1 MKQKRNIKRR
11 LFSLVIRYLGDDFYQ
26 AVKENLNGISTH
38 SFVNSGISIGEERFI
53 PHPYYLHNSQY
64 IKIGNRFFAGPG
76 LRLEAWDSYKEWK
89 YQPSIV
95 IGDGVACSQD
105 VHIGAI
111 ASITIGDNVL
121 IGSHVLITDHS
132 HGDPSQSEM
141 DVAFLERPL
150 TTKGPVVIHNNVWI
164 GEGACILSGVTI
176 GSGAIVGA
184 NSVVTRDVKPGQ
196 IVGGVPAR
204 PIGHSSTP

>member
-1 MKQKRNIKRR
+1 MHHFGSDI
-11 LFSLVIRYLGDDFYQ
+11 YQ
-26 AVKENLNGISTH
+26 AIKENINGLSTS
-38 SFVNSGISIGEERFI
+38 SFVNSGIDIGEEQFI
-53 PHPYYLHNSQY
+53 PHPYYLHNPQY
-64 IKIGNRFFAGPG
+64 IKIGNHFFAGPG
-76 LRLEAWDSYKEWK
+76 LRLEAWDSYREWR
-89 YQPSIV
+89 YQPRII

-111 ASITIGDNVL
+111 NSIIIGDNVL

-132 HGDPSQSEM
+132 HGDPSQPES
-141 DVAFLERPL
+141 DIAFLERPL
-150 TTKGPVVIHNNVWI
+150 TTKGPVVIQNNVWI
-164 GEGACILSGVTI
+164 GEGACILSGVTV

-204 PIGHSSTP
+204 PIGSSITASDF